1 MLPAAVVDSMGNL
14 LTLIFS
20 TVEKIVKPQRP
31 AAFSGVFPHGG
42 VGQRSYR
49 EDIMN
54 SFAKLL
60 AGTAVL
66 VSLHTAAI
74 AADLVVG
81 VSWSN
86 FQEERWKT
94 DEAAIKAALDKA
106 GAKYISADA
115 QSSAAKQLT
124 DVESL
129 ISQGANA
136 LIILAQDSDA
146 IGPAVEKAVAEGIP
160 VVGYDRLIENKN
172 AFYITFDNK
181 EVGRLQAAEVFK
193 VKPEGNYVFIKGS
206 SSDPNADFLFA
217 GQQEVLKAAI
227 DGGKIKNVGEAY
239 TDGWKPENAQK
250 NMEQFLTKNNNKVD
264 AVVASNDGTA
274 GGAIAAL
281 AAQGLAGSVPV
292 SGQDADFAA
301 LNRVALG
308 TQTVSVWKDSRELGK
323 EAAGIALELAG
334 GKKMTEIKGVTAFDG
349 GPKKVTMQSVFLADR
364 HHQGQSERRYRCGL
378 DQEGNRLPRREGRVR
393 QGLRLIEYVP
403 VRAPRHGSWRGAL

>member
-1 MLPAAVVDSMGNL
+1 
-14 LTLIFS
+14 
-20 TVEKIVKPQRP
+20 
-31 AAFSGVFPHGG
+31 
-42 VGQRSYR
+42 
-49 EDIMN
+49 MN
-54 SFAKLL
+54 RVLKLM
-60 AGTAVL
+60 AGAAVL
-66 VSLHTAAI
+66 VTMHTAAF

-94 DEAAIKAALDKA
+94 DEAAIKKALEAA

-115 QSSAAKQLT
+115 QSSAGKQLT

-146 IGPAVEKAVAEGIP
+146 IGPAIEKAVGEGIP
-160 VVGYDRLIENKN
+160 VVGYDRLIENPA

-181 EVGRLQAAEVFK
+181 EVGRLQAQEVFK

-206 SSDPNADFLFA
+206 SSDPNADFLFS
-217 GQQEVLKAAI
+217 GQMEVLKAAI
-227 DGGKIKNVGEAY
+227 DAGKIKNVGEAY

-250 NMEQFLTKNNNKVD
+250 NMEQFLTANNNKVD

-274 GGAIAAL
+274 GGAVAAL
-281 AAQGLAGSVPV
+281 SAQGLAGSVPV

-323 EAAGIALELAG
+323 NAAEIAVLLAS
-334 GKKMTEIKGVTAFDG
+334 GKTMDDVPGVTTFNG
-349 GPKKVTMQSVFLADR
+349 GPKGVDMKSVFLAPVAITKDNLNVVIDAGWISKDAAC
-364 HHQGQSERRYRCGL
+364 QG
-378 DQEGNRLPRREGRVR
+378 VT
-393 QGLRLIEYVP
+393 
-403 VRAPRHGSWRGAL
+403 AGSVAACK